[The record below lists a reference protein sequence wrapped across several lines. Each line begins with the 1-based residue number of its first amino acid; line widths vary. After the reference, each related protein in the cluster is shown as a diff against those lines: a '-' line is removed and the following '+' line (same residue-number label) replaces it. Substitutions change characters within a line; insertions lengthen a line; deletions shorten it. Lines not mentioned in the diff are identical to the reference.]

1 MFWIGLAW
9 IAMPLFVFIGVI
21 RERKWGLIQRLLG
34 GVFFGLLIGFL
45 AGCAL
50 AFEHWFGYTVFWILF
65 AFTALAAIGPVASDN
80 VDTEQA
86 ASAPQVLNKD
96 QSTLPSQGKDEP
108 AATPLKKGR
117 LPKSSQKSKSY
128 AITKQAKQTP
138 VKKTASQE
146 TSPPS
151 KTRKRTH
158 YSRSEVKHIA
168 FDYIDSSGSF
178 TSREVAVNSFDGT
191 YLKAYCLEKRATRT
205 FKLENICGLITLR
218 ETGELL
224 STYEW
229 EDIWRAA

>member
-9 IAMPLFVFIGVI
+9 IAMPIFVFIGVL
-21 RERKWGLIQRLLG
+21 RDHKCGLIKRLLV
-34 GVFFGLLIGFL
+34 GVFFGLLVGFL

-65 AFTALAAIGPVASDN
+65 AFSGLILLASEN
-80 VDTEQA
+80 VDTELA
-86 ASAPQVLNKD
+86 ANAPQVLNKY
-96 QSTLPSQGKDEP
+96 QSTLPSQGENEST
-108 AATPLKKGR
+108 ATPLKKGR

-128 AITKQAKQTP
+128 ATTKQSKQVP
-138 VKKTASQE
+138 VKKTVSQE
-146 TSPPS
+146 TSQPS
-151 KTRKRTH
+151 KARKRTH

-229 EDIWRAA
+229 EDVWRAA